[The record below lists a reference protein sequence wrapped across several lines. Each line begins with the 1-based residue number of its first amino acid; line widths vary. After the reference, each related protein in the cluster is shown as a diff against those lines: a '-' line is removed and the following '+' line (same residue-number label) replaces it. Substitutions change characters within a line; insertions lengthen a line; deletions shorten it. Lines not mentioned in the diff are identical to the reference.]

1 MSKIKSIAVGE
12 CEVCGEETD
21 LDSPKVCYGCV
32 ANEERVSRMR
42 FAVTI
47 AYEIVGHTTREAQ
60 DLAVSGHYRWVLHA
74 GQPCDGNGP
83 TGRQELVSGVANTFG
98 EADAEAREA
107 VAALCA
113 PPVQEVAAA
122 TEKVPF

>member
-1 MSKIKSIAVGE
+1 MSKIKSITAGE

-21 LDSPKVCYGCV
+21 IDSPQVCYGCA

-47 AYEIVGHTTREAQ
+47 GYEVVGSTTRAAQ
-60 DLAVSGHYRWVLHA
+60 DLAVRGGYRWTLHA
-74 GQPCDGNGP
+74 GMPCGGDGP
-83 TGRQELVSGVANTFG
+83 TGRQELVSGVADTFA

-107 VAALCA
+107 VEALCA
-113 PPVQEVAAA
+113 PPVHEDAAA